1 LSGLALAAPRA
12 DKGAVQ
18 EAVAVGVPQANLFDY
33 FAAFVSVVLGLAV
46 ADVACSL
53 HGLLVA
59 RRRVRWSPL
68 PLLSALTIFSLILA
82 HFFRLWDRN
91 ADIETVVFYRLVL
104 EAGYVVVLFLTA
116 AASLPDEIPPE
127 GLDLEDWY
135 MGNRMYL
142 VGLLQ
147 VWNLILFVTHL
158 GPPPVA
164 LEEWR
169 KIGMAVIAL
178 LLSTMLA
185 RSTRPWLH
193 GLVFAA
199 LLLLIHLGFGGW
211 RIGYR

>member
-1 LSGLALAAPRA
+1 M
-12 DKGAVQ
+12 GA
-18 EAVAVGVPQANLFDY
+18 PQANLFDY

-53 HGLLVA
+53 HRLLVA
-59 RRRVRWSPL
+59 RRRIRWSPL

-127 GLDLEDWY
+127 GLDLNAWY

-142 VGLLQ
+142 FSLVSLLQ
-147 VWNLILFVTHL
+147 VWNLTLFVLHM
-158 GPPPVA
+158 GPPPVSEA
-164 LEEWR
+164 EGS
-169 KIGMAVIAL
+169 KIAL
-178 LLSTMLA
+178 ALTALVLSVLLA

-193 GLVFAA
+193 GLVFAG